1 MLHKCTRVCVTWPV
15 VLGYHSSPD
24 HHKQN
29 KRPPTNQARNI
40 DAYDLKLV
48 HRPRSETPDDA
59 VSEVGTCMR
68 VLW

>member
-1 MLHKCTRVCVTWPV
+1 MTWPV

-24 HHKQN
+24 HYKQN